1 MHIYR
6 KAHHSMIKIR
16 SEESK
21 CHYLKHSCVGVD
33 EISHQNKQS
42 WLNLSEPL
50 LLCSPKM
57 NVVEVFRVINVHHE
71 LTCMRFN
78 FLIFLWAADK
88 SLIYN
93 HMPKFHQPDSSFGII
108 CFITSLCTRS
118 SWWCSKIFGTLFI
131 KNWMNSLFDPFISL
145 YMECFVFEDLGAPVY
160 IEIYIYLRKALIQ
173 CCSIEA
179 PKVAT
184 WKYNAYGEI

>member
-1 MHIYR
+1 
-6 KAHHSMIKIR
+6 MIKIR

-108 CFITSLCTRS
+108 CFITSLCTCS

-131 KNWMNSLFDPFISL
+131 KNWMNSLFDPLIL
-145 YMECFVFEDLGAPVY
+145 LR
-160 IEIYIYLRKALIQ
+160 IYIHVCLYYQRKALIQ
-173 CCSIEA
+173 CCPIEA
-179 PKVAT
+179 QKVTT